1 MCLPPELTSQQFKT
15 YAWVIVKRFIH
26 LALLI
31 GALLGFLGHGVA
43 MAMSPNCDAAMVQPA
58 RAQLAKNMSTAG
70 TMDCGSETSSG
81 KNGSKPVKDTMP
93 NCPMM
98 AGCFVSLAM
107 GSVPAMPA
115 MIPIK
120 GATAYWALVT
130 RLASR
135 ATAPE
140 PPPPTI

>member
-1 MCLPPELTSQQFKT
+1 M
-15 YAWVIVKRFIH
+15 KRFFH

-31 GALLGFLGHGVA
+31 GALVGFLGQGVA
-43 MAMSPNCDAAMVQPA
+43 MAMSPNCDAAMVQH
-58 RAQLAKNMSTAG
+58 AKVQSAKTMPTAG
-70 TMDCGSETSSG
+70 MMDCCPEAQSG
-81 KNGSKPVKDTMP
+81 KNGSKHDAHMMP

-98 AGCFVSLAM
+98 AGCFLSLAM
-107 GSVPAMPA
+107 GSVSAVPAL
-115 MIPIK
+115 IPIK
-120 GATAYWALVT
+120 GATADWAFVT